1 MTVAEAKDALSEVGL
16 GVDIQRQPGEA
27 GIVISSDPPA
37 GERVRRDTSVTL
49 IVGAST
55 QSTDEPP
62 KKNHDNGKHKG
73 EEKND

>member
-1 MTVAEAKDALSEVGL
+1 
-16 GVDIQRQPGEA
+16 
-27 GIVISSDPPA
+27 
-37 GERVRRDTSVTL
+37 VTL